1 MAEVYTMN
9 QYIQKEVFI
18 LETCAESG
26 RKALC
31 VCPEKINSIVCTE
44 REG

>member
-9 QYIQKEVFI
+9 QYMQKEVFI
-18 LETCAESG
+18 LEICTESE

-31 VCPEKINSIVCTE
+31 VCLEKISSMECTE

>member
-9 QYIQKEVFI
+9 QHIQKKVFM
-18 LETCAESG
+18 LEICTESE

-31 VCPEKINSIVCTE
+31 VCLEKINSMEYTE
-44 REG
+44 RKG